1 MLELT
6 TLRLYLKCDFKRYLD
21 PLCQL
26 RWAEHYLNGPNR
38 PWSIIS
44 TYIHI
49 TRQKKAAQEQPYAF
63 CIYVPVQSIEGPV
76 PETIMYVLVC
86 LLQYRRVCRQPL
98 AGSLYGG
105 NRSNRD
111 TIHSSCYHGPDSTL
125 ALMRKHP
132 LSMYIFYRL
141 LFTMYW
147 NNFYRRILKF
157 LIWIFHS
164 NLDIFSKPV

>member
-26 RWAEHYLNGPNR
+26 RLAADEQNIILTGRTDLGVSLAPN
-38 PWSIIS
+38 
-44 TYIHI
+44 YYYMHI

-141 LFTMYW
+141 LFTMY
-147 NNFYRRILKF
+147 
-157 LIWIFHS
+157 
-164 NLDIFSKPV
+164 

>member
-1 MLELT
+1 MAADEQNIILT
-6 TLRLYLKCDFKRYLD
+6 GRTDLGVSL
-21 PLCQL
+21 
-26 RWAEHYLNGPNR
+26 APN
-38 PWSIIS
+38 
-44 TYIHI
+44 YYYMHI

-86 LLQYRRVCRQPL
+86 LLQANRAVHVQ
-98 AGSLYGG
+98 AGQAGSLLSLYGG

-111 TIHSSCYHGPDSTL
+111 TIALASCYHGPDSTL

-141 LFTMYW
+141 LHNVME
-147 NNFYRRILKF
+147 
-157 LIWIFHS
+157 
-164 NLDIFSKPV
+164 